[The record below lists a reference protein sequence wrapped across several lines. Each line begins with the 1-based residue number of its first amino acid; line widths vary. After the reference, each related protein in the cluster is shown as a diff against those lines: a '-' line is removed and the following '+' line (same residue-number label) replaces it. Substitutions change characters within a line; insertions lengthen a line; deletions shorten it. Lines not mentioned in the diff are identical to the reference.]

1 MRMLMARF
9 QIKEDAIEAFTEA
22 RDKLLLAL
30 SQEKPKGI
38 RYLWSALPDRA
49 SFVGL
54 LELEDGVENP
64 LPSMEA
70 GKEFLNNLLGWVASP
85 PVREEWKVVGI
96 YQPRQ

>member
-38 RYLWSALPDRA
+38 RYLWSALP
-49 SFVGL
+49 
-54 LELEDGVENP
+54 
-64 LPSMEA
+64 SMEA